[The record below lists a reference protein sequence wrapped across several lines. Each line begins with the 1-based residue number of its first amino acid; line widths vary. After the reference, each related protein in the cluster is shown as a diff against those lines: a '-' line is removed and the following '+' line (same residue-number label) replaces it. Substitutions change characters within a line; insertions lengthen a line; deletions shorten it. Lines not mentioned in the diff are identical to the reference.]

1 MLYGIGQTATLAE
14 LSIDTL
20 RYYERIGLLRHIAR
34 NAGGQRQYSDA
45 DLQRLRFIR
54 RAQAMNF
61 SLEEIAQLLQLR
73 DSPNDIRTQV
83 RELTEDKLVA
93 IENRISELVQLRD
106 EITGLVQACRASKG
120 KCPIIEHM
128 SGEAS

>member
-1 MLYGIGQTATLAE
+1 MAYSIGQTAARAE

-20 RYYERIGLLRHIAR
+20 RYYERIGLLRNIAR

-45 DLQRLRFIR
+45 DLHRLRFIR

-73 DSPNDIRTQV
+73 DSPNDIRAQV
-83 RELTEDKLVA
+83 RELTEDKLTA
-93 IENRISELVQLRD
+93 IESRISDLVQLRD
-106 EITGLVQACRASKG
+106 EITGLVQACRASEG
-120 KCPIIEHM
+120 KCPIIEHI